1 MQENLFEMVNDG
13 NEEVLNTP
21 DANQHIEGIEKDSRD
36 GVLVFETETVKSE
49 TNPETTICGEDN
61 VPEED
66 NERNSE
72 SALVTTPEY
81 SDVMFLDYE
90 PETEEELID
99 VTKALN
105 TRMNLWQVGTYWMI
119 GKKIN
124 SFYER
129 KGNYGKGT
137 LERIAVDVGIGIDTL
152 RKAKKFSLIFDEEQ
166 LKTLM
171 SGHFTLQWNHI
182 AQNLTVEPESFV
194 EVFRETN
201 TSLEFHNRIID
212 CKKSVNSSVNV
223 RGDRTGQTEVAEPE
237 QSSGNEIENEASISE
252 MVIDESGEHILN
264 AYDTPVESEPEPG
277 PDRSDVNNDIPETP
291 SRNLS
296 EEVSVLNG
304 LLQSAKVELSE
315 KGQLNE
321 IQRSRI
327 KKLEDAIAD
336 KDWII
341 RSVKVEADI
350 IKAQFDDVNIPDTLR
365 SAIDQIQTLLSEQE

>member
-1 MQENLFEMVNDG
+1 MQDNLFEMVNDG

-21 DANQHIEGIEKDSRD
+21 EHIQNSNDVEKGEQD
-36 GVLVFETETVKSE
+36 GVLVFETEAVKSE
-49 TNPETTICGEDN
+49 TNPETTIRGKDN

-66 NERNSE
+66 NERNPDISI
-72 SALVTTPEY
+72 VPVPEY
-81 SDVMFLDYE
+81 SDVMSLEYE

-99 VTKALN
+99 ITKALN

-119 GKKIN
+119 GRKIN

-182 AQNLTVEPESFV
+182 AQNLTVEPDSFV
-194 EVFRETN
+194 EVYRETN

-212 CKKSVNSSVNV
+212 CKKNVNSNVNT
-223 RGDRTGQTEVAEPE
+223 RGGGTDTNEVSDSDESSDSEIDTEETRDQV
-237 QSSGNEIENEASISE
+237 
-252 MVIDESGEHILN
+252 VIDESGEHILN
-264 AYDTPVESEPEPG
+264 EYDIPVEAEEPERN
-277 PDRSDVNNDIPETP
+277 DENIDIPETP

-296 EEVSVLNG
+296 EEMSILNG

-327 KKLEDAIAD
+327 KKLEDTIAD

-341 RSVKVEADI
+341 KSVKAEADF
-350 IKAQFDDVNIPDTLR
+350 IKARLDDVNISDTLR
-365 SAIDQIQTLLSEQE
+365 SAIDQMHTLLSEQV